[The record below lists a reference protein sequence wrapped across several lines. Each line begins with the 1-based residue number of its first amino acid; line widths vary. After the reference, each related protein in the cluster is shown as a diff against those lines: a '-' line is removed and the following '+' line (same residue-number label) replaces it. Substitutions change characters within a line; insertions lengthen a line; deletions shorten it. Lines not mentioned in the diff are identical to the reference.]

1 MEYIADSLV
10 TGLRSFTQQAIVKLP
25 SRKFLAGVVAYAP
38 APLRYKY
45 VRLVSFRYFA
55 PFSKLFENN
64 NNNNNNDD
72 DNNNLN
78 SNHDNRT

>member
-1 MEYIADSLV
+1 MEYIADSVV

-25 SRKFLAGVVAYAP
+25 SRKFVAGVVAYAP

-45 VRLVSFRYFA
+45 VLPVSFRYFA

-64 NNNNNNDD
+64 NNNNNN
-72 DNNNLN
+72 NNNLN